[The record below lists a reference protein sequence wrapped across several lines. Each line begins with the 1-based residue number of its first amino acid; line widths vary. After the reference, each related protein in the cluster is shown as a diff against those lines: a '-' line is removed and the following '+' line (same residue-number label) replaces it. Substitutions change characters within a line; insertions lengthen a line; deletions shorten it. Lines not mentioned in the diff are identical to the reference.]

1 MYSIDMDSI
10 LRGIAEEVRA
20 EILENRPPPWP
31 PDSLFAY
38 LRGLPPQTVGIK
50 FATSLVRQILQREG
64 LETDSG
70 GRRLYSLVITSGSAA
85 GVKIATKC
93 STEIPERRFQQVRD
107 PRPPTE
113 DDGWRYDCL
122 LCIGVS
128 PNHLTFWLLDAEQI
142 ADCIDRGLIII
153 QHTDS
158 NTHWFFPSEERPDDP
173 FATFIKSRR
182 ELIGEIQRLRPFS

>member
-1 MYSIDMDSI
+1 MDNV
-10 LRGIAEEVRA
+10 LRGIADEVRA
-20 EILENRPPPWP
+20 EILANRPPPWP

-38 LRGLPPQTVGIK
+38 LRGLPPQTVGTR
-50 FATSLVRQILQREG
+50 FATSLVSRILQREG
-64 LETDSG
+64 VETGSG
-70 GRRLYSLVITSGSAA
+70 GRGLYDLVITSGLAE
-85 GVKIATKC
+85 GLRIEVKC
-93 STEIPERRFQQVRD
+93 STERPERRFQQVRD

-113 DDGWRYDCL
+113 SDGWRYDCL

-128 PNHLTFWLLDAEQI
+128 PNHLTFWLLDAEQT
-142 ADCIDRGLIII
+142 ADCIDRSLITI